1 MSPRAS
7 RRRATAGELRVRPWV
22 DLAVAL
28 GRLTAAVVDVI
39 GGSPPR
45 RGGGDPPAGRLQ
57 QADVPYRPLSQEQL
71 EEACAYLAEHVAR
84 LPDARIARERT
95 RGCRCSPG
103 ERRWCG

>member
-1 MSPRAS
+1 
-7 RRRATAGELRVRPWV
+7 
-22 DLAVAL
+22 
-28 GRLTAAVVDVI
+28 
-39 GGSPPR
+39 
-45 RGGGDPPAGRLQ
+45 
-57 QADVPYRPLSQEQL
+57 VPYRPLSQEQL